1 MGTLISIGKILN
13 FHGIKGEV
21 KLGYTKGK
29 ESQLE
34 SLSTVFAKKGNEN
47 IQLTITS
54 VRFHKGFAI
63 VKFKELNSINEV
75 MELKGSV
82 LYIGKDIVSNE
93 LQEDEFLTSDL
104 KGLEVF
110 DTDGKFLGIV
120 VGVAENGATDLL
132 SVKIKDNSTH
142 FVPFVKELVPSV
154 DIENK
159 KIIVKNI
166 DGLIPKLG

>member
-1 MGTLISIGKILN
+1 MSTLISIGKILN

-29 ESQLE
+29 EEQLQ
-34 SLSTVFAKKGNEN
+34 SLSTVYAQKDGQN
-47 IQLTITS
+47 IELTIS
-54 VRFHKGFAI
+54 SIRFHKGFAL

-75 MELKGSV
+75 MELKGSII
-82 LYIGKDIVSNE
+82 YIGKDIVTNE

-110 DTDGKFLGIV
+110 DTDGNKLGV
-120 VGVAENGATDLL
+120 VTGVAENGATDLL
-132 SVKIKDNSTH
+132 SIKIKDKSVH

-159 KIIVKNI
+159 KIVINNI
-166 DGLIPKLG
+166 DGLIPKLI

>member
-1 MGTLISIGKILN
+1 MSGLISIGKILN

-29 ESQLE
+29 EEQLKN
-34 SLSTVFAKKGNEN
+34 LSTVYAQKDNEN
-47 IQLTITS
+47 IKLTIS
-54 VRFHKGFAI
+54 SIRFHKGCAI
-63 VKFKELNSINEV
+63 VKFKEMNSINEV

-93 LQEDEFLTSDL
+93 LQEDEYLTSDL

-110 DTDGKFLGIV
+110 DTEGTKLGIV
-120 VGVAENGATDLL
+120 TGVSENGATDLL
-132 SVKIKDNSTH
+132 SVKIRDNSTH
-142 FVPFVKELVPSV
+142 LVPFVKELVPFV

-159 KIIVKNI
+159 RIVIKNI
-166 DGLIPKLG
+166 DGLIPKLS

>member
-1 MGTLISIGKILN
+1 MSGLISIGKILN

-29 ESQLE
+29 EEQLE
-34 SLSTVFAKKGNEN
+34 SLSTVYAQKNNEH
-47 IQLTITS
+47 IKLTIAS
-54 VRFHKGFAI
+54 IRFHKGVAL
-63 VKFKELNSINEV
+63 VKFEEMNSINEV

-93 LQEDEFLTSDL
+93 LQEDEYLTSDL

-110 DTDGKFLGIV
+110 DTDGIKLGIIT
-120 VGVAENGATDLL
+120 GVSENGATDLL
-132 SVKIKDNSTH
+132 SVKIRDNSTH
-142 FVPFVKELVPSV
+142 LVPFVKELVPFV

-166 DGLIPKLG
+166 DGLIPKLS

>member
-1 MGTLISIGKILN
+1 MTGLISIGKILN

-29 ESQLE
+29 EEQLKW
-34 SLSTVFAKKGNEN
+34 LSTVYVQKDN
-47 IQLTITS
+47 INIKLTIS
-54 VRFHKGFAI
+54 SIRFHKGFAI
-63 VKFKELNSINEV
+63 VKFNEINSINEV

-93 LQEDEFLTSDL
+93 LQEDEYLTSDL
-104 KGLEVF
+104 KGLDVF
-110 DTDGKFLGIV
+110 DTDGIKLGV
-120 VGVAENGATDLL
+120 VTGVSENGATDLL
-132 SVKIKDNSTH
+132 SVRIRDNSTH
-142 FVPFVKELVPSV
+142 LVPFVKELVPFV

-166 DGLIPKLG
+166 DGLIPKLL

>member
-1 MGTLISIGKILN
+1 MSALISIGKILN

-29 ESQLE
+29 EEQLQ
-34 SLSTVFAKKGNEN
+34 SIRVVYAKKSNES
-47 IQLTITS
+47 IQLTIES
-54 VRFHKGFAI
+54 IRFHKGFAI

-82 LYIGKDIVSNE
+82 IYTGKDVVSNE
-93 LQEDEFLTSDL
+93 LREDEYLASDL

-110 DTDGKFLGIV
+110 DTDGVKLGYV
-120 VGVAENGATDLL
+120 TGVSENGATDLL
-132 SVKIKDNSTH
+132 SVKIRDNSTH
-142 FVPFVKELVPSV
+142 LVPFVKELVPFV

-159 KIIVKNI
+159 KIVVKNI
-166 DGLIPKLG
+166 DGLIPKLS